1 MSNPIYRKEE
11 MIRPEGATSFIIL
24 SFSADDIYYK
34 IKENLKKS
42 FSEIL
47 FESISLTSWTPTP
60 RTRTSSFAGRLAPS
74 ASVTGSRTSS
84 GTRSPPRPPR
94 ARRPP

>member
-42 FSEIL
+42 FSEI
-47 FESISLTSWTPTP
+47 
-60 RTRTSSFAGRLAPS
+60 
-74 ASVTGSRTSS
+74 
-84 GTRSPPRPPR
+84 
-94 ARRPP
+94 